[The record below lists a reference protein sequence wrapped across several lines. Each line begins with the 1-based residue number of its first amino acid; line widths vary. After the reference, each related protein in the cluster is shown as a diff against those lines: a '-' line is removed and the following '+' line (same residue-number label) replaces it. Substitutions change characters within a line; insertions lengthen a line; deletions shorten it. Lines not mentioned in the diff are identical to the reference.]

1 MEERLRKEEEAEEVH
16 LKMVKEGEEAHW
28 KRVEEVEG
36 EHWKRATEVE
46 EGHLIE
52 AMAVAEE
59 HSTVVEAEEGVHCL
73 SKEVEEQDVKRQ
85 AAMVV
90 QMVSWEAKEVEAH
103 SREEQHEHV
112 LWSLFAESLVEEVA
126 EELHLWQVSAEEPA
140 SFGP

>member
-1 MEERLRKEEEAEEVH
+1 MGVGGDRQDEEIFGAQ
-16 LKMVKEGEEAHW
+16 GS
-28 KRVEEVEG
+28 G
-36 EHWKRATEVE
+36 TTETF
-46 EGHLIE
+46 
-52 AMAVAEE
+52 
-59 HSTVVEAEEGVHCL
+59 TVVEAEEGVHCL

-126 EELHLWQVSAEEPA
+126 EELHLWQVSAE
-140 SFGP
+140 

>member
-1 MEERLRKEEEAEEVH
+1 VVEERLRKEEEAEEVH
-16 LKMVKEGEEAHW
+16 LKMVKEGEEA
-28 KRVEEVEG
+28 
-36 EHWKRATEVE
+36 HWKRATEVE

>member
-16 LKMVKEGEEAHW
+16 LKMVKEGEEA
-28 KRVEEVEG
+28 
-36 EHWKRATEVE
+36 HWKRATEVE